1 MIFVPSQGGASH
13 SPREFTAWED
23 CLNGANVLL
32 LAALNMAKELNLE

>member
-23 CLNGANVLL
+23 CLNGANMLL
-32 LAALNMAKELNLE
+32 NAALYLTCGLNS